1 MNNKF
6 KTLIISGVILVW
18 VVSVILMVS
27 LSIGGGYGDYSNDY
41 DTPGEDY
48 YDDEYLDDGASGDA
62 TNEENGEYA
71 LEMEKDYART
81 AKSSVVADASVRPP
95 NVPLGI
101 EPVYAGGEYKE
112 MIRRDGTLR
121 VKSENPFEYFSA
133 AKQKAVS
140 LGGSVSNYS
149 ENISTYDDKT
159 YQIITC
165 TLVVPSHQFDA
176 AINYLYTLNDIG
188 VVTDRNWDEEKM
200 TAEYV
205 DLESRL
211 NAKKKLV
218 AELNKFY
225 AKAKNVDDSISI
237 YYQIQEV
244 QEQVDQIEGRMKY
257 LRAITSQSRIHMTI
271 SQPDAKS
278 SPTPTTSRFI
288 REMKALWSNI
298 QYGAAWFIGFLVLMV
313 FVSIIIF
320 LLALLGIFIYRKIK
334 SSLGNNPSS

>member
-6 KTLIISGVILVW
+6 KTLIISGVILVL

-41 DTPGEDY
+41 DMPGEDY
-48 YDDEYLDDGASGDA
+48 YDDEYLDDGSGGYA
-62 TNEENGEYA
+62 TNEESGEYA
-71 LEMEKDYART
+71 LETEKDYART

-101 EPVYAGGEYKE
+101 EPVYASGFDS
-112 MIRRDGTLR
+112 MIKKDGTIR
-121 VKSENPFEYFSA
+121 IKGEHPFEIYSNA
-133 AKQKAVS
+133 RQKAISVGGAVMDYNES
-140 LGGSVSNYS
+140 LSSYGD
-149 ENISTYDDKT
+149 TQ

-165 TLVVPSHQFDA
+165 TLSVPTPHFENVMISIRELGDVQ
-176 AINYLYTLNDIG
+176 G
-188 VVTDRNWDEEKM
+188 VEVTTDDVTD
-200 TAEYV
+200 EYI

-211 NAKKKLV
+211 VSKKKLV

-225 AKAKNVDDSISI
+225 AKAKNVEDSIDI
-237 YYQIQEV
+237 YYQIQQV
-244 QEQVDQIEGRMKY
+244 QEQIDQIEGRMKY

-271 SQPDAKS
+271 SQPDAEVD
-278 SPTPTTSRFI
+278 PTPTTSRFTK
-288 REMKALWSNI
+288 EMKALWSNI
-298 QYGAAWFIGFLVLMV
+298 QYGVVWFIGFLIIMV
-313 FVSIIIF
+313 FLSLVIF